1 MTVPRRVILESPY
14 GSPDGAVVD
23 RNEEYAEACMLDS
36 LRRGES
42 PYLSHLLYTRVL
54 DDQVPA
60 EREWGLAAAQAWI
73 IKADA
78 VVVYTD
84 RGISD
89 GMGDA
94 ISLAM
99 DELVP
104 IEYRQLGGAWSSGDE
119 R

>member
-1 MTVPRRVILESPY
+1 MTVPRRVVLESPY
-14 GSPDGAVVD
+14 GSPDDAVVD
-23 RNEEYAEACMLDS
+23 RNEDYAEACMLDS
-36 LRRGES
+36 LRRGEA

-54 DDQVPA
+54 DDRVP
-60 EREWGLAAAQAWI
+60 EQRLLGLAAAQAWI
-73 IKADA
+73 PTAHA

-89 GMGDA
+89 GMSDA
-94 ISLAM
+94 INLAE

-104 IEYRQLGGAWSSGDE
+104 VEYRQLGGAWSSGDE